1 MSRKCVGESQL
12 FMNDRID
19 CFGEFGAIKC
29 SVLYLSCCVLKIQ
42 SFNSKQ
48 TKHISKL
55 SASQIFNLKLR
66 GRHIFCAVF
75 DKTCTAITVRLIW
88 VRF

>member
-1 MSRKCVGESQL
+1 MRGRL
-12 FMNDRID
+12 TIFTNDRID
-19 CFGEFGAIKC
+19 CFGEFGAIQC

-66 GRHIFCAVF
+66 GRYIFCGGVHNDDGQVDFGFVF
-75 DKTCTAITVRLIW
+75 
-88 VRF
+88 

>member
-1 MSRKCVGESQL
+1 MRGRITI
-12 FMNDRID
+12 FINDRID

-55 SASQIFNLKLR
+55 SASQIFNSSNCVGVTYFAR
-66 GRHIFCAVF
+66 VVHNDDGQ
-75 DKTCTAITVRLIW
+75 LILGA
-88 VRF
+88 FFKF